1 MKNLS
6 LSNIIYGV
14 VAVMI
19 FIFVIK
25 GFVEYMPA
33 IDAARTEAA
42 QNKGYENPTD
52 EQKSKVKLSSKVDN
66 QVKGAVAGDAMVT
79 LSMILLFAAI
89 AGAVALPVF
98 TAVKEGQLKGL
109 VYMAAAGGILLV
121 LFGIGYLMAS
131 NEPYE
136 KYGVDASGSQMIGG
150 LLGMVY
156 ILAIVAILGIV
167 ANIFAK
173 RFN

>member
-1 MKNLS
+1 VIL
-6 LSNIIYGV
+6 V
-14 VAVMI
+14 
-19 FIFVIK
+19 FVIK
-25 GFVEYMPA
+25 GFVEYLPA
-33 IDAARTEAA
+33 IDAARTEAVR
-42 QNKGYENPTD
+42 NKGYENPTD

-79 LSMILLFAAI
+79 LSMILLSIAI
-89 AGAVALPVF
+89 VGAVVLPVF
-98 TAVKEGQLKGL
+98 TAVREGQLKGL
-109 VYMAAAGGILLV
+109 VYIAAAGGVLLV
-121 LFGIGYLMAS
+121 LFGIGYLMAGD
-131 NEPYE
+131 EPYE

-156 ILAIVAILGIV
+156 ILALIAILSIV